1 MDPTTR
7 QPTPFS
13 SPARSRAPTITSGEN
28 DTGPSTSPNAT
39 TARPTSPVVC
49 SSSPHQIQNHNTML
63 SRDSP
68 MAIDQAADLHSIPD
82 QDEIMQLFLDLKTRY
97 TQTIDFREWGRQ
109 EMINN
114 IKARQA
120 SAQAL
125 ETSIQQVAPGIRD
138 QLTIL
143 WQQETTAL
151 MAQEAELEEHDKG
164 LKEELNII
172 SEKLNSI
179 YNKGEVNRQ
188 FYYMTANDLQWPT
201 IDICHDLQL
210 TPANKYVCRLQYEDL
225 ITTPATNDQ
234 QPLMNM
240 ILMQQ
245 RQIAD
250 LMTQINKKDQS
261 MKAAPATVTSAK
273 DDSTSNKMNNNYQD
287 RRRRHKIPPFK
298 DGTPTEAQQWME
310 QYERMSRYLGFTS
323 KEKLDELDACMQGS
337 AINWLA
343 GLTNDVR
350 FDWDKVK
357 TSFLYHFGGGSQP
370 SRIALA
376 ELKHYYQQDIPM
388 RQFGPKIKELLH

>member
-1 MDPTTR
+1 
-7 QPTPFS
+7 
-13 SPARSRAPTITSGEN
+13 
-28 DTGPSTSPNAT
+28 
-39 TARPTSPVVC
+39 
-49 SSSPHQIQNHNTML
+49 ML

-82 QDEIMQLFLDLKTRY
+82 QDEIMQLFLDLKTR
-97 TQTIDFREWGRQ
+97 I
-109 EMINN
+109 
-114 IKARQA
+114 
-120 SAQAL
+120 SSAL

-179 YNKGEVNRQ
+179 YNKGE
-188 FYYMTANDLQWPT
+188 
-201 IDICHDLQL
+201 
-210 TPANKYVCRLQYEDL
+210 YEDL

-298 DGTPTEAQQWME
+298 TVQPTEAQQWME

-323 KEKLDELDACMQGS
+323 KEKLERCLMQC
-337 AINWLA
+337 
-343 GLTNDVR
+343 
-350 FDWDKVK
+350 
-357 TSFLYHFGGGSQP
+357 
-370 SRIALA
+370 
-376 ELKHYYQQDIPM
+376 
-388 RQFGPKIKELLH
+388 